1 MKTFDL
7 SSQRVKLPTS
17 DVLMVE
23 TMSLNF
29 KDRADLQPFNEKSS
43 AFAAEFLSL
52 HSKENQKKKNT
63 THLKCSVFYYS

>member
-1 MKTFDL
+1 
-7 SSQRVKLPTS
+7 
-17 DVLMVE
+17 MVE